1 MELRHLRYFVAVAEL
16 GSVSR
21 AAERLFIA
29 QPPLSMQIKHL
40 EDELGVQLLTRYA
53 RGVRLTP
60 AGTAFLREANDILSR
75 ADRAKHVAREQGHGG
90 GGYLRMG
97 YVPSTGV
104 AFLPR
109 LIRRLRAERPRA
121 ELDLREM
128 ITQRQ
133 LHALHHH
140 EIDVGFVRHPFDTS
154 QVEQIAELHD
164 HFFLAVPE
172 GHRLAVDGV
181 IDLREAAKEVF
192 VSPTRARG
200 PSYFDRSFA
209 LCADAQFSPDI
220 RYEASSLH
228 GVLTLVGAGLGV
240 AIVPGAAVLLQSANV
255 RLRLLVPETRV
266 GALAFVHLSGDTDP
280 FVAAVGAMV
289 REVFLEL
296 AAEIELR
303 TGTPAPVA
311 DLAPATT

>member
-75 ADRAKHVAREQGHGG
+75 ADRAKHVAREHGHAG

-97 YVPSTGV
+97 YVPSTGA

-121 ELDLREM
+121 ELDLHEM
-128 ITQRQ
+128 ITLRQ
-133 LHALHHH
+133 LQALHHH
-140 EIDVGFVRHPFDTS
+140 EIDVGFVRRPFDTT
-154 QVEQIAELHD
+154 QVTQLAQLHD
-164 HFFLAVPE
+164 HFFLALPD
-172 GHRLAVDGV
+172 GHRLAADGA
-181 IDLREAAKEVF
+181 IDLREAAGEIF
-192 VSPTRARG
+192 VSPTRARV
-200 PSYFDRSFA
+200 PSFFDRSFA

-240 AIVPGAAVLLQSANV
+240 AIVPGAAALLQAASV

-266 GALAFVHLSGDTDP
+266 GALAFVHLTGDADP

-289 REVFLEL
+289 RDVFVEL
-296 AAEIELR
+296 AAEIEQR
-303 TGTPAPVA
+303 TGAK
-311 DLAPATT
+311 APAAEAARA